1 VADSRIPRAGR
12 LAEAPSHG
20 MPISVYDR
28 RSAAAEAYDDLAR
41 ELATRLKARAPIAL
55 GGAIA

>member
-1 VADSRIPRAGR
+1 

-20 MPISVYDR
+20 LPISVYDR
-28 RSAAAEAYDDLAR
+28 RSPAAQAYDDLAY
-41 ELATRLKARAPIAL
+41 EISARLKSKEPIAL